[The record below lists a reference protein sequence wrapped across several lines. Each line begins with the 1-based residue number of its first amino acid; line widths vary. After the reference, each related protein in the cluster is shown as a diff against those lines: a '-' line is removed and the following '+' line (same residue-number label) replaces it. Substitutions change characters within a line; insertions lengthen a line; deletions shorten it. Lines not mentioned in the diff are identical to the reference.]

1 MQILHELMPAF
12 RRVCRRS
19 RRGEFG
25 MDNRGMKVLKVCTG
39 AAREIGV
46 AGRSVLTAIGKT
58 AVAGP
63 VAVGPTGLAGDEQAD
78 PTVHGGL
85 AKAVYAYPSEH
96 LPFWQTV
103 RAQARAAGWNDPI
116 APGLLGENLL
126 LEGVLEDQLWIGDR
140 LQLPDCLM
148 AVSEPR
154 HPCFKFNAAMG
165 FEQAARLMV
174 QSGFCGSYLTVL
186 QPGTVTAGAPVTLLP
201 GPREVN
207 LRQLFRSRART

>member
-1 MQILHELMPAF
+1 
-12 RRVCRRS
+12 
-19 RRGEFG
+19 
-25 MDNRGMKVLKVCTG
+25 MKVLHVCLG
-39 AAREIGV
+39 RAREATID
-46 AGRSVLTAIGKT
+46 GRQVLTGIGKS
-58 AVAGP
+58 AVTGP
-63 VAVGPTGLAGDEQAD
+63 VAVGVLGLSGDEQAD
-78 PTVHGGL
+78 PSVHGGL

-103 RAQARAAGWNDPI
+103 RAQAKAAGWGDFI

-126 LEGVLEDQLWIGDR
+126 VQGLQEDQLWIGDR
-140 LQLPDCLM
+140 WQLPGCLL

-165 FEQAARLMV
+165 FGQATRMMI

-186 QPGTVTAGAPVTLLP
+186 KPGVVSAGDPITLMP

-207 LRQLFRSRART
+207 LRQLFRSRARA

>member
-1 MQILHELMPAF
+1 MQILHDLMPTWTGCAK
-12 RRVCRRS
+12 VQATRS
-19 RRGEFG
+19 VRKE
-25 MDNRGMKVLKVCTG
+25 NAAMKVLNVCVG
-39 AAREIGV
+39 LARETSIDG
-46 AGRSVLTAIGKT
+46 GRVLTAIGKT
-58 AVAGP
+58 AATGP
-63 VAVGPTGLAGDEQAD
+63 VAGGLLGLSGDEQAD
-78 PTVHGGL
+78 LSVHGGL

-103 RAQARAAGWNDPI
+103 RAQAKAAGWGDPI

-126 LEGVLEDQLWIGDR
+126 LQGLLEDQLWIGDR
-140 LQLPDCLM
+140 LQLPGCLL

-165 FEQAARLMV
+165 FGQAARMMM

-186 QPGTVTAGAPVTLLP
+186 TPGLVTAGDPVTLLT

-207 LRQLFRSRART
+207 LRALFRSRARG